1 MAFRFL
7 LVGAVAALGFDLPQ
21 GIDVDALAQSGRAWW
36 HARAAEFEA
45 RHGIT
50 LAGLEDSSS
59 TSPSVEV
66 EPETL
71 VPELDAAFA
80 TVIEDVVASFA
91 ADGQSEELGV
101 PETSSQRVAG
111 VDDAAYGPE
120 FADALNRWA
129 DGLSEPED
137 PATLVAEA
145 SGSALEFGDD
155 LLTASISGVAGSAFA
170 SSIDEE
176 EGGSDLIISTA
187 SAVGEIEQ
195 LEPIVSEPIG
205 EPRLVKAVQLTG
217 QALQAWFS
225 LIQPASPAA
234 VPAS

>member
-21 GIDVDALAQSGRAWW
+21 GIDVEALAQSGRAWW

-45 RHGIT
+45 RHGIA

-59 TSPSVEV
+59 TSPTADD
-66 EPETL
+66 EPEVV
-71 VPELDAAFA
+71 VPDADAAFA
-80 TVIEDVVASFA
+80 TVIEDVVSAFA
-91 ADGQSEELGV
+91 ADGQSEGRTES
-101 PETSSQRVAG
+101 EASSRLVAG

-137 PATLVAEA
+137 PATLVVEA
-145 SGSALEFGDD
+145 SESAFAFGDD
-155 LLTASISGVAGSAFA
+155 PMTASISGNAGSAFA
-170 SSIDEE
+170 SSSDE
-176 EGGSDLIISTA
+176 GPIGSDPIVETA
-187 SAVGEIEQ
+187 SADRGGQDPGTVE
-195 LEPIVSEPIG
+195 SEPNG

-217 QALQAWFS
+217 QALHAWLA
-225 LIQPASPAA
+225 LIQTASPAA

>member
-21 GIDVDALAQSGRAWW
+21 GIDVEALAQSGRAWW

-45 RHGIT
+45 RHGIA
-50 LAGLEDSSS
+50 LAGLEDASS
-59 TSPSVEV
+59 TSPTADD
-66 EPETL
+66 EPEVV
-71 VPELDAAFA
+71 VPDADAAFA
-80 TVIEDVVASFA
+80 TVIEDVVSAFA
-91 ADGQSEELGV
+91 ADGQTEELTG
-101 PETSSQRVAG
+101 PETSSRLVAG
-111 VDDAAYGPE
+111 VDDADYGPE

-145 SGSALEFGDD
+145 SDSASEFGDD
-155 LLTASISGVAGSAFA
+155 PMTASISGVAGSAFA

-176 EGGSDLIISTA
+176 EDDSDLIVETA
-187 SAVGEIEQ
+187 SAVETVEAP
-195 LEPIVSEPIG
+195 ESVESAPIG

-217 QALQAWFS
+217 QALHAWFS